1 MSLTTQLEEVINV
14 AREHAAWLQSDV
26 ELAAT
31 REEHIR
37 LSARANEAE
46 TIVSNLSD
54 ILIELLS
61 KASD

>member
-1 MSLTTQLEEVINV
+1 MSLTTKLEEAMLH
-14 AREHAAWLQSDV
+14 AREHAASLQSDV

-37 LSARANEAE
+37 LSARANEAD
-46 TIVSNLSD
+46 TLVISLSD

-61 KASD
+61 PTTD